1 MTAESS
7 TATDPAAGRGLRQ
20 RLSAFREDYPH
31 FFLLGLL
38 VGATLLLAV
47 VPYGIIAA
55 PWQETAGEA
64 PRLVR
69 LFRMDIQTWFTLT
82 VSGMA
87 MGLLIFIM
95 SSGMTLTFGL
105 MNVLNLAHGGFIS
118 FGAFC
123 GATVVAALSGWG
135 GSGSLFLTTG
145 LLLLAFVY
153 AMVVTGALG
162 VFFERVVIRPVY
174 GDHLKQILVTIGGS
188 IILVQIIQVIWGSTD
203 IPVSRPELLRGA
215 VIIKEGVPLI
225 GGAAIETY
233 RLMAVIVGLALYALM
248 QLIINRTKIG
258 VLIRAGVENT
268 EMVEIHGYRIRMLFL
283 AVFVAGS
290 ALAGLGGAMWGMYEQ
305 IVNAHMGE
313 HLMIMVIVV
322 IILGG
327 LGSVTGCFY
336 AAILVGLINLYVGY
350 LEPRLAGVATVGLMV
365 AVLMWRPQGLIPVL
379 RH

>member
-1 MTAESS
+1 MTADTS
-7 TATDPAAGRGLRQ
+7 TATDPAAGRGLRR
-20 RLSAFREDYPH
+20 RLSAFREGYPH

-38 VGATLLLAV
+38 AGVTLLLAV

-55 PWQETAGEA
+55 PWQDAAGEA

-135 GSGSLFLTTG
+135 GSGSLVLTAG

-174 GDHLKQILVTIGGS
+174 GNHLKQILVTIGGS
-188 IILVQIIQVIWGSTD
+188 IILVQLIQVIWGSTD

-215 VIIKEGVPLI
+215 VIINEGVPLI
-225 GGAAIETY
+225 GGAAIEIY
-233 RLMAVIVGLALYALM
+233 RLMAVVVGLILYGVM

-336 AAILVGLINLYVGY
+336 GAILVGLINLYVGY